1 MAGRSFV
8 QLLGAAD
15 PGVVLLGIS
24 FTPNGT
30 GTIAA
35 SDINGRGVA
44 SVAWSTDRYVV
55 TLQDQYAS
63 LLAAN
68 VSLQLANPAAAK
80 MFGHPVDALI
90 GMPIERIIR
99 LSADDAGIDA
109 AAGLLRDR
117 VSAGDSILVK
127 ASRASGLERLV
138 AAIAERLG
146 DGA

>member
-68 VSLQLANPAAAK
+68 VSLQLANPAAAGTDQYAILGTIDVTSAK
-80 MFGHPVDALI
+80 TIQIVVKDISAPAAPVS
-90 GMPIERIIR
+90 
-99 LSADDAGIDA
+99 LSNTNKIH
-109 AAGLLRDR
+109 LT
-117 VSAGDSILVK
+117 LVLK
-127 ASRASGLERLV
+127 NSGV
-138 AAIAERLG
+138 
-146 DGA
+146 

>member
-68 VSLQLANPAAAK
+68 VSLQLANPAAAGTDQYAILGTIDVTSAK
-80 MFGHPVDALI
+80 TIQIVVKDISAPAAPVS
-90 GMPIERIIR
+90 
-99 LSADDAGIDA
+99 LSNTNKVH
-109 AAGLLRDR
+109 LT
-117 VSAGDSILVK
+117 LVLK
-127 ASRASGLERLV
+127 NSGV
-138 AAIAERLG
+138 
-146 DGA
+146 